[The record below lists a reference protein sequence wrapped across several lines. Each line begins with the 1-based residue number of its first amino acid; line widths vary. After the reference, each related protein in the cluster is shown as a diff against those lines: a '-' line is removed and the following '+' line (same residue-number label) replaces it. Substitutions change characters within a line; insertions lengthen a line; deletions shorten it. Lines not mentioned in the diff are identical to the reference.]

1 MEEFSANISTRT
13 RPVKC
18 LMGVT
23 ILLVEDSRSS
33 SEAMRMMASASGARV
48 RRADSLM
55 AAKRHLTVFRPTVA
69 LIDIGLP
76 DGSGL
81 ELIKFIA
88 EHNDHDMP
96 VVAMSG
102 TDPEEAEKSAIA
114 AGAIAFLEK
123 PITGLSAFQKTLL
136 THLPDREADAAQN
149 CRFDARMPEL
159 ADSFIE
165 IDLENACDLLRE
177 GIQTGDREELAYCA
191 KFMIGVSKQMNDTG
205 LMKLAMQLVTR
216 VSSGN
221 PGEKIGTELL
231 NQIETR
237 LAHQQIATG

>member
-1 MEEFSANISTRT
+1 MDEFSSIVSTRT

-48 RRADSLM
+48 RRADSLT
-55 AAKRHLTVFRPTVA
+55 AAKRHLGAFRPTIA
-69 LIDIGLP
+69 LIDLGLP

-81 ELIKFIA
+81 DLIKLIA
-88 EHNDHDMP
+88 EHDDHDMP

-102 TDPEEAEKSAIA
+102 ADPEDAERAA
-114 AGAIAFLEK
+114 TEAGAVAFLEK
-123 PITGLSAFQKTLL
+123 PIKGLSVFQSTLL
-136 THLPDREADAAQN
+136 THLPGRAADAAQN
-149 CRFDARMPEL
+149 ERFDARLPEL
-159 ADSFIE
+159 ATSFVE

-191 KFMIGVSKQMNDTG
+191 KFMIGVAKQINDSN
-205 LMKLAMQLVTR
+205 LMQLSMQLATR
-216 VSSGN
+216 VNSGN
-221 PGEKIGTELL
+221 PGEKVGSELL
-231 NQIETR
+231 NKIEGR
-237 LAHQQIATG
+237 LSAPQVAIG